1 MRTERSLRNDSPER
15 GTERGRSRHLRD
27 RIVRNARL
35 RRNLNAMSGLLS
47 LTAIIEAATGLAL
60 LIAPSLVVRL
70 MLGSPLESYA
80 AVTLGHIAGAALL
93 ALSVAAWL
101 ARGDEQGRAARGLV
115 TAIMIYN
122 LGVAVILGTAGIQ
135 TQLVGI
141 ALWPAVVLHA
151 AMAAWCIMSLLKKG
165 PLEIRSSAG

>member
-1 MRTERSLRNDSPER
+1 
-15 GTERGRSRHLRD
+15 
-27 RIVRNARL
+27 
-35 RRNLNAMSGLLS
+35 MSGLLS

-101 ARGDEQGRAARGLV
+101 ARGDERGRAARGLV

-122 LGVAVILGTAGIQ
+122 LGVAVILGTAGI
-135 TQLVGI
+135 LVGI
-141 ALWPAVVLHA
+141 ALWPAVVLPA
-151 AMAAWCIMSLLKKG
+151 AMAAWCIMSLLKNG
-165 PLEIRSSAG
+165 PVEIRSSAG